1 MCNLY
6 TVRKTAAEVA
16 EYFRAPNPMQSN
28 AGPEVYSG
36 TPGTV
41 VIENE
46 GVRET
51 PVHDL
56 GFSAHGSRA

>member
-16 EYFRAPNPMQSN
+16 EYFRVPNPIASN
-28 AGPEVYSG
+28 AGPEVYPG

-41 VIENE
+41 IVEND
-46 GVRET
+46 GVRDMRSMT
-51 PVHDL
+51 WGFHCGL
-56 GFSAHGSRA
+56 GK